1 MGIMSDFPLN
11 NLDDISLLRESSE
24 LECKLGSG
32 KDGKGA
38 IPKDMWESYSAFANT
53 DGGYII
59 LGLKEKQHQ
68 FSVVGIENIEKVK
81 ADLFTTANNSH
92 KVSVNLLTNRAVSEV
107 ELEGKK
113 LLVIQVCRAKR
124 RDRPVYLNGNP
135 LGNTYK
141 RGHESDHKI
150 SEEQVK
156 RMLAE
161 QIEDSRDDEILVHFS
176 MEDLDLETLRIYRQT
191 YANLNPS
198 HAWNELDNQS
208 FLKMIGG
215 WRVNR
220 ETGLQGP
227 TVAGLLMFGLHTSI
241 QEKFPYYMLDYQER
255 PEARKE
261 LRWVDRLTL
270 DGSWSGNLYDFS
282 RKVYRKLIEG
292 LKTPFKLQAGVRQE
306 DTPVHVAL
314 RESLANVII
323 HADYSGRASILVVK
337 RPDMFGFR
345 NPGLMRVPVEIALHG
360 GEPDCRNRLLAQMFR
375 YIKFGEQAGSGIPH
389 ILDGWRSQH
398 WKVPLL
404 REVLEPN
411 EQTLLELRMVDLYPQ
426 EIIHL
431 LNQKF
436 SDKFAQLS
444 ELERT
449 IVITVYSD
457 FYVTHHQICTQ
468 TSAHTREVTLALVK
482 LNKMGIIESTGE
494 QKSKVYHRPDIEV
507 PTPDNVAGQFIAEHE
522 FVVNPEMIIEMPK
535 LNIKDPELTPED
547 PELEAE
553 DPKLSPEGPVLAETL
568 WNELMELGQVI
579 RAQHRPKKEE
589 MEAVILQMLSLA
601 SKQYIRLS
609 QFSELLNKN
618 ADTLRKNHLNRLLK
632 EEKIALAYPTKPRH
646 PAQGYRLREEQ

>member
-1 MGIMSDFPLN
+1 MSEFSLN
-11 NLDDISLLRESSE
+11 SLDDINLLRESSE
-24 LECKLGSG
+24 IECKLASG

-38 IPKDMWESYSAFANT
+38 VPNDMWESYSAFANT

-59 LGLKEKQHQ
+59 LGLKEKQHR
-68 FSVVGIENIEKVK
+68 FTVVGIENIEKIKTEV
-81 ADLFTTANNSH
+81 FTIANNSN
-92 KVSVNLLTNRAVSEV
+92 KVSVNLLTNNNVTEV
-107 ELEGKK
+107 EIEGKK
-113 LLVIQVCRAKR
+113 LLVIRISRAKR
-124 RDRPVYLNGNP
+124 QQRPVYVNGNP

-141 RGHESDHKI
+141 RGHESDLKLAD
-150 SEEQVK
+150 EQVK

-176 MEDLDLETLRIYRQT
+176 MADLDLETLRVYRQN
-191 YANLNPS
+191 YANLNPN
-198 HAWNELDNQS
+198 HAWNELDNIT
-208 FLKMIGG
+208 FLTMIAA

-220 ETGLQGP
+220 ETGQQGP

-255 PEARKE
+255 PEAKKE

-282 RKVYRKLIEG
+282 RKVYRKLIDD
-292 LKTPFKLQAGVRQE
+292 LKTPFKVQAGTRQE

-314 RESLANVII
+314 REALANAII
-323 HADYSGRASILVVK
+323 HADYSGRSSILVVK

-345 NPGLMRVPVEIALHG
+345 NPGLMRVPVEIALQG

-389 ILDGWRSQH
+389 ILDGWKSQH
-398 WKVPLL
+398 WKTPLL

-426 EIIHL
+426 EIIKL
-431 LNQKF
+431 LNEKY
-436 SDKFAQLS
+436 SDKFTQLS

-457 FYVTHHQICTQ
+457 FYVTHQQICTQ
-468 TSAHTREVTLALVK
+468 TAAHTREVTLALVK
-482 LNKMGIIESTGE
+482 LTKIGIIESTGE
-494 QKSKVYHRPDIEV
+494 QRSKVYHRPNIEV
-507 PTPDNVAGQFIAEHE
+507 PTPDNVAGQFLAEHE
-522 FVVNPEMIIEMPK
+522 FVVNPEITIEDLK
-535 LNIKDPELTPED
+535 LNT
-547 PELEAE
+547 E
-553 DPKLSPEGPVLAETL
+553 DPKLKVEDPKLNTEGPELSENL
-568 WNELMELGQVI
+568 WNELMALGEGI
-579 RAQHRPKKEE
+579 RKQHRPKKEE
-589 MEAVILQMLSLA
+589 MEAVILQMLALA

-609 QFSELLNKN
+609 QLAELLNKN

-632 EEKIALAYPTKPRH
+632 EEKIALAFPTTPRH
-646 PAQGYRLREEQ
+646 PAQGYKLQVEQ